1 MNIKMHNLLLKLTG
15 YSLKLDL
22 YFKIFPGL
30 SAGPALHLTLKN
42 ASACTASGTLGICLE
57 SQVAHN
63 HTEGGYRI
71 YPLPCLTG
79 GMMACVSALPSNEVH
94 P

>member
-1 MNIKMHNLLLKLTG
+1 MHNLLLKLTG
-15 YSLKLDL
+15 YGLKLDL

-30 SAGPALHLTLKN
+30 APYTEN

-63 HTEGGYRI
+63 HTEGGFRI
-71 YPLPCLTG
+71 YPLPYLTRARDDG
-79 GMMACVSALPSNEVH
+79 LCISPALQ
-94 P
+94 

>member
-1 MNIKMHNLLLKLTG
+1 MHNLLLKLTG

-22 YFKIFPGL
+22 YFKIFPGP
-30 SAGPALHLTLKN
+30 SAGPALHLTLRPKCLRLHSP
-42 ASACTASGTLGICLE
+42 ALGICLE

-63 HTEGGYRI
+63 HKEGGYRI

-79 GMMACVSALPSNEVH
+79 GMMACVSALPFNEVH